1 MSLLPKFQLPLDADL
16 DVDLTQTVT
25 LPTRAFN
32 GELVNRVLETRRT
45 VESTTSSALVST
57 TSAVPK
63 SVLPPVAENQ
73 VPQCVS
79 SSSTTTL
86 VSVPHVSKSTVP
98 VVPAVPAVPA
108 VQRAITSVA
117 ATKASSAPVKRAAT
131 GVPVATPFAK
141 LLAGC
146 CFSVSGIANPER
158 ADLRRKV
165 LECGGTYSH
174 EWGPTCTHL
183 ICAAGFEKVDKFKA
197 AARDDRTIV
206 TAAYVHA
213 MHAAR
218 CLQPLAVPSNAFRI
232 STTEK
237 LLSVPAAEELL
248 PCSGHVAKKPKPAT
262 QPAADDDGTEEL

>member
-1 MSLLPKFQLPLDADL
+1 
-16 DVDLTQTVT
+16 
-25 LPTRAFN
+25 
-32 GELVNRVLETRRT
+32 
-45 VESTTSSALVST
+45 
-57 TSAVPK
+57 
-63 SVLPPVAENQ
+63 
-73 VPQCVS
+73 
-79 SSSTTTL
+79 
-86 VSVPHVSKSTVP
+86 
-98 VVPAVPAVPA
+98 

-131 GVPVATPFAK
+131 GLPVATPFAK

-183 ICAAGFEKVDKFKA
+183 ICAAGFENVDKFKA

-213 MHAAR
+213 MHASR

-232 STTEK
+232 SATEK
-237 LLSVPAAEELL
+237 LLSVPAEEDLL
-248 PCSGHVAKKPKPAT
+248 LCSGHVGKKPKPAT
-262 QPAADDDGTEEL
+262 KPAADDDGTEEL